1 MAYLTVYTK
10 RILKNIKKID
20 RIMQEHNK
28 KWTLVAKVL
37 GGHEESLKNVLS
49 LCSDVK
55 NLTGVAD
62 SRLTSLE
69 TIKNINS
76 NVKTMYI
83 APPSR
88 KSVNKVVKYAD
99 ISLNS
104 SFSTIKKLNKAA
116 KEENTVQKI
125 IIMVEL
131 GELREGVLREN
142 IVEFYE
148 KVFKLD
154 NIKVIG
160 LGTNLGCMYGVEP
173 TYDKL
178 IQLSLYK
185 EIIEAKFDKKLEI
198 ISGGSSI
205 SLPMLFKDKIPE
217 NMNHFRIGE
226 AAFLGTTPLTE
237 GKFRN
242 LSRNTF
248 KFYSYIIELEEKRS
262 KPQGNLTDANVGDG
276 LPYEPEENETILRAV
291 LDYGK
296 LDVDNK
302 HLKPK
307 NPDMT
312 FAGSSSDMS
321 VYNVKQITKK
331 DGNKMYK
338 VGSKIQFNLDYMGV
352 ARLMTSK
359 YIKKRVV

>member
-1 MAYLTVYTK
+1 V
-10 RILKNIKKID
+10 D
-20 RIMQEHNK
+20 
-28 KWTLVAKVL
+28 
-37 GGHEESLKNVLS
+37 
-49 LCSDVK
+49 
-55 NLTGVAD
+55 
-62 SRLTSLE
+62 
-69 TIKNINS
+69 
-76 NVKTMYI
+76 
-83 APPSR
+83 
-88 KSVNKVVKYAD
+88 KVVKFAD
-99 ISLNS
+99 VSLNS
-104 SFSTIKKLNKAA
+104 SYSTIKKLNEEA
-116 KEENTVQKI
+116 KKQNKIQKI

-142 IVEFYE
+142 IIEFYE
-148 KVFKLD
+148 KVFTLN
-154 NIKVIG
+154 NIEIIG

-185 EIIEAKFDKKLEI
+185 EIIEAKFDKHLDI

-205 SLPMLFKDKIPE
+205 SLPMLSKDKIPP

-237 GKFRN
+237 GKFKN

-248 KFYSYIIELEEKRS
+248 KFYSYIVELEEKRS
-262 KPQGNLTDANVGDG
+262 KPQGNLTNANVGDG
-276 LPYEPEENETILRAV
+276 LPYNPKENETILRAV

-296 LDVDNK
+296 LDVEN
-302 HLKPK
+302 K
-307 NPDMT
+307 NPDMK

-338 VGSKIQFNLDYMGV
+338 VGSKVQFNLDYMGV

-359 YIKKRVV
+359 YIDKRVV